1 MSTCSLHPKKRTIFT
16 SLNRS
21 PVQFPIVLR
30 AEFYPFMEHDLN
42 IIQNFLDRC
51 HKPCLN

>member
-1 MSTCSLHPKKRTIFT
+1 MSACSLHPKKRTIFT

-21 PVQFPIVLR
+21 PVQFPSF
-30 AEFYPFMEHDLN
+30 AECYPFMEHDLN